1 MAKADTSDNAGVRIP
16 GPIIYIVF
24 FLLGLV
30 LEGLVPIPALL
41 PNVVAWLIGWAIC
54 VASLFFVIPALR
66 SFRAVRTSMI
76 PFRPASSLVTSG
88 VYGITRNPMY
98 LSLLLLY
105 AGLSIFFNLW
115 WPIVL
120 APALIVVMDRTVI
133 AREEAYLMRRFG
145 EEYRRY
151 GERVRRWI

>member
-1 MAKADTSDNAGVRIP
+1 MAETDTSDHPWVRIP
-16 GPIIYIVF
+16 PPFVYTGF

-30 LEGLVPIPALL
+30 LDRFVPIPASL
-41 PNVVAWLIGWAIC
+41 PKIVAWPAGWIIC
-54 VASLFFVIPALR
+54 VASLFFFTPAIQ
-66 SFRAVRTSMI
+66 SFRASRTSMI
-76 PFRPASSLVTSG
+76 PFRPASSLVTHG

-98 LSLLLLY
+98 FSLLLIY
-105 AGLSIFFNLW
+105 AGLSIFFNFW

-120 APALIVVMDRTVI
+120 APALVVVMDRMVI

>member
-1 MAKADTSDNAGVRIP
+1 MVEADSSDNAGVRIP

-30 LEGLVPIPALL
+30 FEGAVPIPALL
-41 PNVVAWLIGWAIC
+41 PNVVAWLIGWMIC
-54 VASLFFVIPALR
+54 VASLFFVVPAMR

-76 PFRPASSLVTSG
+76 PFRPASSLVTHG
-88 VYGITRNPMY
+88 VYGRTRNPMY

-105 AGLSIFFNLW
+105 AGLSVFFNLW

-120 APALIVVMDRTVI
+120 APALVVVMDRMVI
-133 AREEAYLMRRFG
+133 AREEAYLLRRFG

-151 GERVRRWI
+151 RERVRRWL